1 MVIINGKV
9 YDGVVIMLN
18 GRVST
23 GDSVN
28 DDSAVKNFD
37 EIKKE
42 TANGVKRITID
53 SNVNVKVSTSN
64 TNEVTAHLHGSIISD
79 QNLNFS
85 VEKQGNEILVS
96 VKSKGT
102 SISSSYMA
110 VASGCS
116 VVINNCSV
124 GGKGGLTLDIQIPD
138 KTFEK
143 LSIEVEH
150 GNIDINSYVRAS
162 AITVDSKHGN
172 INIGSDVNA
181 DIINVDNAH
190 GSIDLSSTF
199 QTLEINCRHGSI
211 DVDSEACSDV
221 RLDIT
226 CQYGNADVTLGNIG
240 NSKVSVN
247 TKHGNCKNNPKLK
260 GIYTASGYIEVRH
273 GNAKFR

>member
-9 YDGVVIMLN
+9 YDGDVTMVNGQVI
-18 GRVST
+18 T

-28 DDSAVKNFD
+28 DDSAVKKFD

-53 SNVNVKVSTSN
+53 SNVNVKVSASN
-64 TNEVTAHLHGSIISD
+64 TNDVTAHLHGSIISD

-85 VEKQGNEILVS
+85 VEKQRNEILVS

-102 SISSSYMA
+102 SISSSYMS
-110 VASGCS
+110 VVSGCS

-143 LSIEVEH
+143 LSIEANH
-150 GNIDINSYVRAS
+150 ANIDINSYVRAS
-162 AITVDSKHGN
+162 AITVDGKHGN
-172 INIGSDVNA
+172 INIGSDIEA
-181 DIINVDNAH
+181 DIISVDNAH
-190 GSIDLSSTF
+190 GNIDLSSTF
-199 QTLEINCRHGSI
+199 QTLGINCRHGNI
-211 DVDSEACSDV
+211 DVDSEVCSDV

-226 CQYGNADVTLGNIG
+226 CQHGNVDVTLGNIG
-240 NSKVSVN
+240 TSKVSVD

-260 GIYTASGYIEVRH
+260 GTYTASGYIEVRH
-273 GNAKFR
+273 GNAKFH

>member
-1 MVIINGKV
+1 MVII
-9 YDGVVIMLN
+9 
-18 GRVST
+18 
-23 GDSVN
+23 
-28 DDSAVKNFD
+28 DSACKKFD
-37 EIKKE
+37 EIKKK

-53 SNVNVKVSTSN
+53 SNVNVKVSASN

-85 VEKQGNEILVS
+85 VEKQRNEILVS

-102 SISSSYMA
+102 SISSRYMS

-143 LSIEVEH
+143 LSIEVKY

-162 AITVDSKHGN
+162 AITVDSKYGN

-181 DIINVDNAH
+181 DIINIDNAH

-199 QTLEINCRHGSI
+199 QTLGINCQHGSI

-247 TKHGNCKNNPKLK
+247 TKYGNCKNNPKLK
-260 GIYTASGYIEVRH
+260 GIYTASGYIEVRY